1 MVISLPGGMLAT
13 LLLATADVGC
23 SKVRLEANAG
33 MLEEGT
39 QVFVGIVDPDG
50 ADDATTLRPAS
61 SL

>member
-33 MLEEGT
+33 ILED
-39 QVFVGIVDPDG
+39 VFGHKLSQNQIDSWR
-50 ADDATTLRPAS
+50 LK
-61 SL
+61 